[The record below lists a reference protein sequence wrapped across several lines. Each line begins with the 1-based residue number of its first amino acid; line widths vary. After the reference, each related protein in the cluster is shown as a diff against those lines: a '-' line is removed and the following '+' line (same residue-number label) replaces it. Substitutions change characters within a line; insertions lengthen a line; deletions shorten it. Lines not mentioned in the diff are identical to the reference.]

1 MSPPLILVVEDDVHT
16 RDALK
21 DILINE
27 GWDVEI
33 AEDGEKAVGC
43 LAQRRYEA
51 VVLDIVLPKLSGTD
65 VMEYVASTRPEALS
79 SIIVVT
85 GLDVKE
91 IRKLFPTVCETLSK
105 PVMPSR
111 LLGSVRRCMRPASSP
126 ASNSHSGKSVA

>member
-1 MSPPLILVVEDDVHT
+1 MPQPLILVVEDDAQT
-16 RDALK
+16 RDALRNV
-21 DILINE
+21 LISE
-27 GWDVEI
+27 GWDVEV

-51 VVLDIVLPKLSGTD
+51 VILDIVLPKLSGTD

-85 GLDVKE
+85 GLDVHE

-105 PVMPSR
+105 PVIPSR
-111 LLGSVRRCMRPASSP
+111 LLGSVRRCMRPATAP
-126 ASNSHSGKSVA
+126 RSGKSVA